1 MKRRYDMMDTAT
13 IARDARNLD
22 KQLTIIGNLNQVY
35 AIVQS
40 LEDKAK
46 LKLMIAKAENE
57 SIRLR
62 KRLGG
67 VTI

>member
-1 MKRRYDMMDTAT
+1 MRRRYDMFDPASV
-13 IARDARNLD
+13 ARDARNLD
-22 KQLTIIGNLNQVY
+22 KQMTIISNLNRVY
-35 AIVQS
+35 AVVQS

-57 SIRLR
+57 AIRLR